1 MSVSSVLMQEL
12 WILLLSLSKLSFRLA
27 ELKRKLSA
35 GKKYLKGWRNGWV
48 HVMRRVGL
56 KNIIGLSVFII
67 SLFMIYFFL
76 STSLC
81 LIVMFWW
88 FRMRTDTMLE
98 EVLILRSS
106 ELRKLVLWL
115 INFQVYCIMLV
126 CSLNCV

>member
-12 WILLLSLSKLSFRLA
+12 WILLLYLSKLSFRLA
-27 ELKRKLSA
+27 GLKRKLSA

-98 EVLILRSS
+98 EVLILR
-106 ELRKLVLWL
+106 
-115 INFQVYCIMLV
+115 
-126 CSLNCV
+126 